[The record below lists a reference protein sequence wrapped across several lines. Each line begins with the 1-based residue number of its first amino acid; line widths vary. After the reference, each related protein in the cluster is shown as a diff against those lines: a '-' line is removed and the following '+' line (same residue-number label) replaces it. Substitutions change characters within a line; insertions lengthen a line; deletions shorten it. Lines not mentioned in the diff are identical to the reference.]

1 MDRFFCYGKKDFCPG
16 GNSDCNECNFRND
29 AGGVEEGLLSEI
41 IKGVFG
47 DDYDLD
53 RLRDIAA
60 IVKAIPHTGNYCIG
74 YEMEP
79 KDGYG
84 CNEYDSFVLPAR
96 RLRELVEADREGR
109 CVVLPV
115 KPGGVVRFAKNP
127 RAKKETVDAITIY
140 PDGKMSFGF
149 HEYGV
154 KTEWVDRWS
163 EDDADKYVPVE
174 VAEDALKGEQ
184 DA

>member
-1 MDRFFCYGKKDFCPG
+1 MNRYTKRPEDGQAVMDCQGCPESWMNKAGADCTALFCRNRLKDRVADYEDTGLEPWEIERIRDAYG
-16 GNSDCNECNFRND
+16 R
-29 AGGVEEGLLSEI
+29 GLSLRTESAKRLELIREI
-41 IKGVFG
+41 PT
-47 DDYDLD
+47 D
-53 RLRDIAA
+53 RL
-60 IVKAIPHTGNYCIG
+60 
-74 YEMEP
+74 
-79 KDGYG
+79 
-84 CNEYDSFVLPAR
+84 S
-96 RLRELVEADREGR
+96 ELVEADREGR

-140 PDGKMSFGF
+140 PDGRMSFGF

-174 VAEDALKGEQ
+174 AAEAALKGEQ
-184 DA
+184 DGVH

>member
-1 MDRFFCYGKKDFCPG
+1 MSVERKNVCQPPEYTMDDFSEFFEREKARALRL
-16 GNSDCNECNFRND
+16 NEIE
-29 AGGVEEGLLSEI
+29 AI
-41 IKGVFG
+41 IG

-53 RLRDIAA
+53 RLR
-60 IVKAIPHTGNYCIG
+60 
-74 YEMEP
+74 
-79 KDGYG
+79 
-84 CNEYDSFVLPAR
+84 
-96 RLRELVEADREGR
+96 ELVEADRDGR

-140 PDGKMSFGF
+140 PDGRMSFGF

-174 VAEDALKGEQ
+174 AAEAALKGEQ
-184 DA
+184 DGVH